1 VDAIEIIDQESDGTP
16 RETHVRCPATGES
29 LGSVLTTPPAAVA
42 EVVGQVAAV
51 QPLWALLRLEDRARY
66 MRRMAQAILDEL
78 DELRETIARE
88 QGRPRTEVAALE
100 LLAALDALK
109 WVAQEGASVL
119 GGRRVG
125 VHRSLFLTKRAR
137 IAYEPYGVVGVIG
150 AGSAPFAQPL
160 GQIAGA
166 LLAGNGVVLKPAPR
180 ASLAGER
187 IARVLARAGL
197 PEGLVRV
204 IHGGPEVGMELARAP
219 VDKLL
224 FTGAPATGRAVAREC
239 VSQEKE
245 VTVELGGKDAML
257 VLSDAH
263 VARAA
268 AGALWAGCA
277 GAGQA
282 RGAVERIYVA
292 PEVAERLVARLVSG
306 ARALTV
312 GDPRDP
318 RVQVGPLASARR
330 LAHICE
336 LVDEAV
342 AQGATLHCG
351 GPITPLGTPHGG
363 GFSKGT
369 RQADES
375 SAVGELALAASSV
388 EGDQTGAQAQTGTA
402 SALVAQQAGTAAA
415 AGQTSTAAAGQPG
428 TMAGQTSTAAAA
440 GQPGTVARQA
450 STAATGQA
458 GAGAR
463 RAGTASAVLP
473 VGQAAG
479 SDERFGAFFAPAV
492 LTGVTHEMRIMRE
505 PVGGPV
511 LAVMNFE
518 SVSEAIALA
527 NDSPYGLGASVW
539 TADRYRGLRIARE
552 LDAGMVWLND
562 HLPSPAVSRGP
573 WGAAAGSGLGRTLG
587 EAGLRAC
594 AQEKLITWDPS
605 GSRGLWWGPYDERSA
620 RAAKAAAQLRSTRES
635 DREQAWRKGGVAL
648 ARVGIRALGR
658 RS

>member
-1 VDAIEIIDQESDGTP
+1 MSLDAIETNAAAPPATAHTASALD
-16 RETHVRCPATGES
+16 PATGEV
-29 LGSVLTTPPAAVA
+29 LGSVVPTIPSDVA
-42 EVVGQVAAV
+42 DVVAQVAKV

-66 MRRMAQAILDEL
+66 MRRMAQAIVDEL

-88 QGRPRTEVAALE
+88 QGRPRTEVATLE
-100 LLAALDALK
+100 LLVAIDALK
-109 WVAQEGASVL
+109 WVAQDGASVL
-119 GGRRVG
+119 GPRRVG
-125 VHRSLFLTKRAR
+125 VHRSLSLTKRAR

-166 LLAGNGVVLKPAPR
+166 LLAGNGVVFKPALR
-180 ASLAGER
+180 ACLAGER

-204 IHGGPEVGMELARAP
+204 IHGGADVGLELARAP

-224 FTGAPATGRAVAREC
+224 FTGSPATGRAVAREC

-257 VLSDAH
+257 VLADAH

-282 RGAVERIYVA
+282 RGAVERIYAA

-306 ARALTV
+306 ARGLTV

-330 LAHICE
+330 VERARE
-336 LVDEAV
+336 LVEEAV

-351 GPITPLGTPHGG
+351 G
-363 GFSKGT
+363 
-369 RQADES
+369 
-375 SAVGELALAASSV
+375 ALDAA
-388 EGDQTGAQAQTGTA
+388 T
-402 SALVAQQAGTAAA
+402 LAGTQLHGSATHG
-415 AGQTSTAAAGQPG
+415 AGLPG
-428 TMAGQTSTAAAA
+428 TGPCS
-440 GQPGTVARQA
+440 
-450 STAATGQA
+450 
-458 GAGAR
+458 GAGLR
-463 RAGTASAVLP
+463 TDV
-473 VGQAAG
+473 
-479 SDERFGAFFAPAV
+479 FFAPAV
-492 LTGVTHEMRIMRE
+492 LTGVTHEMRLMRE
-505 PVGGPV
+505 PIGGPV
-511 LAVMNFE
+511 LAVMTVD

-573 WGAAAGSGLGRTLG
+573 WGATAGSGLGRTLG

-605 GSRGLWWGPYDERSA
+605 GSRGLWWGPYDELSA
-620 RAAKAAAQLRSTRES
+620 RAAWTAAQLRSTRDS
-635 DREQAWRKGGVAL
+635 DRERAWRYGALAL
-648 ARVGIRALGR
+648 ARVGARALAR
-658 RS
+658 R